1 MVSKIKKIWK
11 NKWLILEGMFN
22 YYFTRKKIEKIASY
36 RNDICSTCPLI
47 DLKGDKCE
55 VPGTHPCCG
64 DCGCSLKYK
73 TYSMSSECP
82 QGNWFAVMSEE
93 EEDDITAR
101 LEANEK
107 LSPIDELV
115 EELVEIPVDAR
126 TLFKPTILKQI
137 NDKVYTQEDYNL
149 NLDITDELLD
159 EPNLCDKACFF
170 KNYELVEY
178 YETMNATK
186 IAKGSI
192 YDEGD
197 YGKLINDAADIIQS
211 ALDKNNVCNIYGRWK
226 QTIYELYQYDHSL
239 FKFWF
244 KKYRPS
250 IGFFLMHSYENDTCE
265 VFIKFYSREN
275 DFKTISY
282 KIPYNK

>member
-47 DLKGDKCE
+47 DLKGDSCE
-55 VPGTHPCCG
+55 MPGTQPCCS

-107 LSPIDELV
+107 LSPVDELV

-126 TLFKPTILKQI
+126 TIFKSTVFKNIK
-137 NDKVYTQEDYNL
+137 EEYNK
-149 NLDITDELLD
+149 NLEVTNELLD

-170 KNYELVEY
+170 TNYELVEY
-178 YETMNATK
+178 YENLNTNK

-192 YDEGD
+192 YNEGD
-197 YGKLINDAADIIQS
+197 YSEIINDAADVIES
-211 ALDKNNVCNIYGRWK
+211 ALNQNNVCNIYGRWK
-226 QTIYELYQYDHSL
+226 KTIYELYEYDHTL
-239 FKFWF
+239 FEFWF

-250 IGFFLMHSYENDTCE
+250 IGFFLMHTYENDTRE
-265 VFIKFYSREN
+265 VFIKFFSRQ
-275 DFKTISY
+275 DSLKTVSY
-282 KIPYNK
+282 KLPYNK